1 MEVEETAVTL
11 SLSWLGLSRPS
22 TSCFELRQKD
32 VDARP
37 KAGHDAECWA
47 RSRHKDKDHD

>member
-1 MEVEETAVTL
+1 
-11 SLSWLGLSRPS
+11 LSWPGIARRKTRVNALMSRPS
-22 TSCFELRQKD
+22 TSCFEWRRKD
-32 VDARP
+32 VDVRL